1 MLITP
6 KYFKEVKSIDLRH
19 LKALLCN
26 DASVDIDGVDREG
39 LEVLFCIELSIM
51 TSWVDAGDD
60 IGHNIPRCAH
70 Y

>member
-1 MLITP
+1 MLFTP

-51 TSWVDAGDD
+51 TS
-60 IGHNIPRCAH
+60 
-70 Y
+70 